1 MKIIKVIHNTITNTK
16 MILQIIINDEQCKCR
31 IIDKHHE
38 WIDTYT
44 QDDYMDTTERMCDAI
59 CHYLKYIET
68 RLDEQDEKIIIQTD
82 NRYIVRLLNWETIP
96 KSKHQS
102 IYKRVVSSMS
112 EVECC
117 IEQIPLKDFTLLEQF
132 PIL

>member
-1 MKIIKVIHNTITNTK
+1 

-31 IIDKHHE
+31 IIDKHNE

-59 CHYLKYIET
+59 LYYLRYIET
-68 RLDEQDEKIIIQTD
+68 KFNEQDEKIIIQTD

>member
-1 MKIIKVIHNTITNTK
+1 

-44 QDDYMDTTERMCDAI
+44 QEEYMDTTEQVCDAI
-59 CHYLKYIET
+59 LYYLKYIET
-68 RLDEQDEKIIIQTD
+68 NFNEQDKKIIIQTD

-96 KSKHQS
+96 KSKHQA
-102 IYKRVVSSMS
+102 IYKRVISSMS
-112 EVECC
+112 QVDCKVQH
-117 IEQIPLKDFTLLEQF
+117 IQLKDFNILNQI